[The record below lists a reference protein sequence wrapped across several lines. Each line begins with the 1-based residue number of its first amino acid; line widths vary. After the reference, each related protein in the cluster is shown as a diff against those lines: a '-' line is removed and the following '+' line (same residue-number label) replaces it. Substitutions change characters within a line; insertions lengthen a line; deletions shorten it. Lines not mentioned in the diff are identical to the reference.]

1 MNDCSSDNTVEI
13 IKKMQVKLL
22 DLPVNLGI
30 GGAVQSGFLY
40 AYLNDYDYVIQL
52 DGDGQHIP
60 SEIKRLISAFEETG
74 ADIIIGSRFLEKK

>member
-1 MNDCSSDNTVEI
+1 KGLIIIPCFNEASSIPNLIAEIKEVQKELLNLDILIVNDCSSDNTVEI

-40 AYLNDYDYVIQL
+40 AYLND
-52 DGDGQHIP
+52 
-60 SEIKRLISAFEETG
+60 
-74 ADIIIGSRFLEKK
+74 